1 MNKRI
6 GHRGLYTL
14 VALYLLGV
22 LVMTSCSFS
31 DSGFKSVTIENEL
44 CHYSLEYPAQYDK
57 EIWDNFDFKVPYT
70 ELALI
75 APTISEV
82 IEVPDPSSGEI
93 TTVTGYTSPAFIHV
107 IVSDSK
113 EYWGESY
120 SATDRLEGV
129 LEDEAKWENYELL
142 ERAPLTV
149 AGIEGEMVTYLVD
162 KLMPVP
168 REDGQR
174 LEYHRAVYFEYD
186 GLIWVIEAG
195 CNQEIMEE
203 VRADFEHIVE
213 TFTIL
218 D

>member
-14 VALYLLGV
+14 VALSLLSI
-22 LVMTSCSFS
+22 LVMTGCNFS
-31 DSGFKSVTIENEL
+31 NSGFKSVTIENEL
-44 CHYSLEYPAQYDK
+44 CHYSLEYPAYYDK
-57 EIWDNFDFKVPYT
+57 DIRDNFDFDVPYT
-70 ELALI
+70 ALTLD

-93 TTVTGYTSPAFIHV
+93 KTVTGYTSPAVIYV

-120 SATDRLEGV
+120 SATDKLEGV
-129 LEDEAKWENYELL
+129 LEDEAKWENFELL
-142 ERAPLTV
+142 ERASMTV
-149 AGIEGEMVTYLVD
+149 FGIEGEMVAYLVD
-162 KLMPVP
+162 KLMPIP

-174 LEYHRAVYFEYD
+174 LEYNRAVYFEYD
-186 GLIWVIEAG
+186 GLIWLIEAK
-195 CNQEIMEE
+195 CNQEIMDQ